1 MNGHRFSALIWDV
14 DGTLVD
20 SFDLITDALQ
30 RAIVEHGG
38 PLLTPDQIVARFGPT
53 EEGLLRDIVGDRW
66 EDAIEMYLAD
76 YERGH
81 DGLVFEH
88 VRNEVL
94 RLSEAGLPMA
104 VVTGKGERSAAVTL
118 RLIGLD
124 DAFDQV
130 GAGSMDGSVKADKIT
145 DIVRAWGIPPESVAY
160 IGDAPSD
167 IHEARAAGIT
177 PVSAAWMPGARVEE
191 LTALEPLAVLED
203 EQALVR
209 WIATYVELPD

>member
-1 MNGHRFSALIWDV
+1 MSERRFAAIIWDV

-20 SFDLITDALQ
+20 SIDLITDALQ

-38 PLLTPDQIVARFGPT
+38 PLLTPEEIVARFGPT
-53 EEGLLRDIVGDRW
+53 EEGVLRGIVGDRW

-81 DGLVFEH
+81 DGLAFER
-88 VRNEVL
+88 VRDEVL

-124 DAFDQV
+124 HVFDQV
-130 GAGSMDGSVKADKIT
+130 AAGSMDGSVKADKIS
-145 DIVRAWGIPPESVAY
+145 DIVDAWGMPPEEVAY

-167 IHEARAAGIT
+167 VREARAAGVV
-177 PVSAAWMPGARVEE
+177 PVSAAWMRGARVEE
-191 LTALEPLAVLED
+191 LAALEPFAVLED
-203 EQALVR
+203 EQALVD
-209 WIATYVELPD
+209 WVESYVAVPD